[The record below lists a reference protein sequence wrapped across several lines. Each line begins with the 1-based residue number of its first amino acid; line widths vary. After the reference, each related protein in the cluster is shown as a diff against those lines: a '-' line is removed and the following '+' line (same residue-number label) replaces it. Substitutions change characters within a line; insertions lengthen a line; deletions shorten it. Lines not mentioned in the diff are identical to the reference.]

1 MTQTK
6 CAIITGSSSGIG
18 HGIAEGL
25 AAAGMNIV
33 LNGIEPAEQIE
44 PERLAIEKKYGAK
57 AI

>member
-1 MTQTK
+1 
-6 CAIITGSSSGIG
+6 
-18 HGIAEGL
+18 
-25 AAAGMNIV
+25 MNIV